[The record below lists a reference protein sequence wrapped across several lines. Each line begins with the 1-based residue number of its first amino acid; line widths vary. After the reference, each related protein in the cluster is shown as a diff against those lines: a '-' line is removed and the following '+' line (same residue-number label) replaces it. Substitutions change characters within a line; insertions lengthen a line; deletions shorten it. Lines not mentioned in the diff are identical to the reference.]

1 MRRLLPL
8 VSLLVLVDT
17 MLYAALTPMLPR
29 FAREL
34 HLSKAGAGILVA
46 AYAAG
51 ALAAGLP
58 AGRATVRFGPRRAV
72 LCGLALMGTASLGF
86 ALAHGFPALLGAR
99 VLQGAGSAFTWAG
112 SFAWLLHAAGKR
124 RGELIGKA
132 MGAAVVGALLGPV
145 VGTAA
150 VLLGRGAVFAG
161 LAGLALVLACATLS
175 VEAPIV
181 APSRTALAGA
191 LRERRIRAG
200 LATLMIAAMLGGL
213 LSVLAPLRLAAAGW
227 GTVAIGAMWLI
238 SAALEALESPLV
250 GRISDRHGAIR
261 PISLAL
267 MAGTVVSLALA
278 TRATPA
284 IYAPLVVLAA
294 LSYGAL
300 YTPSFALISEG
311 AERSGL
317 AQGIAFGLMNGAWAT
332 GAMAG
337 PALGGAI
344 AGAVGDTIPFLLA
357 GLLCLAAVGA
367 IRSPVGMRRTP
378 SPLKENADAAL

>member
-1 MRRLLPL
+1 
-8 VSLLVLVDT
+8 
-17 MLYAALTPMLPR
+17 
-29 FAREL
+29 
-34 HLSKAGAGILVA
+34 
-46 AYAAG
+46 
-51 ALAAGLP
+51 
-58 AGRATVRFGPRRAV
+58 
-72 LCGLALMGTASLGF
+72 
-86 ALAHGFPALLGAR
+86 
-99 VLQGAGSAFTWAG
+99 
-112 SFAWLLHAAGKR
+112 
-124 RGELIGKA
+124 

-250 GRISDRHGAIR
+250 GRISDRHGALR